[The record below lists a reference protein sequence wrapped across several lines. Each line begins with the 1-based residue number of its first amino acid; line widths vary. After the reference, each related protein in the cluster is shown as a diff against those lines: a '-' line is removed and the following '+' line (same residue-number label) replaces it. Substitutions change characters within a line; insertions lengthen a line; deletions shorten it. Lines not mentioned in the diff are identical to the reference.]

1 MINIFFMRNWKENT
15 NTVKQE
21 HAVENINFIKII
33 QMVDINNT
41 FAIFIKKKHK
51 CNSEYND

>member
-1 MINIFFMRNWKENT
+1 MRNWKENT